1 MSHMLL
7 WILDFIDRCLDVV
20 HRGDDMSV
28 LGVNVESLLL
38 ELSEML
44 IGWRPVDLGLIVSD
58 FFNLLRQSLH
68 DCGVSNIVLIVVDL
82 NNVLST
88 DGFLI
93 GLVDIDI

>member
-7 WILDFIDRCLDVV
+7 WILDFFDRRLDVV

-28 LGVNVESLLL
+28 LGVNVESLLMK
-38 ELSEML
+38 LSKML
-44 IGWRPVDLGLIVSD
+44 IGWRSIDLALIISD

-68 DCGVSNIVLIVVDL
+68 DCGVCNVVLIVVDL

-88 DGFLI
+88 DRFLI
-93 GLVDIDI
+93 GLVNIDI